1 MDEYADGSMRRAEH
15 WGALRRCGSS
25 IEDNGKENGMRF
37 EQSTENGFSLIE
49 VAIASV
55 ITMGGLVFLASLFT
69 LAISQNRMIKQYTT
83 AVALA
88 QEKLEELNAIETG
101 DKRLDLGGGLTEA
114 LKKTDYYDTL
124 YVNPLTGELTSVTPT
139 GPASAFA
146 LYDRYWLVEPDADLT
161 NAVLIS
167 VRVKAR
173 QPSVGKTAEETTL
186 ATERSW

>member
-1 MDEYADGSMRRAEH
+1 
-15 WGALRRCGSS
+15 
-25 IEDNGKENGMRF
+25 MRF
-37 EQSTENGFSLIE
+37 EQGTENGFSLIE

-55 ITMGGLVFLASLFT
+55 ITMGGLVFLATLFT
-69 LAISQNRMIKQYTT
+69 LAISQNQMVKQYTT

-114 LKKTDYYDTL
+114 LKMKDYYDT
-124 YVNPLTGELTSVTPT
+124 VFVDPLTGTVTNVIPLGVTPI
-139 GPASAFA
+139 
-146 LYDRYWLVEPDADLT
+146 YDRYWLVEPDADLT
-161 NAVLIS
+161 NAVLMS

-173 QPSVGKTAEETTL
+173 QPSIGKTAEETTL